1 MKSSVLTER
10 APAGQLLLLGVCMWT
25 FGRKPTYVCACIYG
39 KSGVASRRNARAS
52 TRAANSHTYTHCALL
67 AGIKYAKACLQRDKR
82 GEQIA
87 LCLPTSA
94 CALESSSSRHFLHC
108 GARFF
113 SFSLSKTPN
122 SWTPLFTQRNALH
135 SRAHTAFSMNS
146 RLLSLSLRLDTLCM
160 FVCNR
165 ELLAIVN
172 YNRLPKVPLEWQSH
186 SKQCDGT
193 AGTASSFDPLRS
205 F

>member
-1 MKSSVLTER
+1 MCV
-10 APAGQLLLLGVCMWT
+10 
-25 FGRKPTYVCACIYG
+25 YIYG
-39 KSGVASRRNARAS
+39 KSRVASRRNARAS
-52 TRAANSHTYTHCALL
+52 ARAANSHTYTHCALL

-94 CALESSSSRHFLHC
+94 CALESSRHFLHC

-135 SRAHTAFSMNS
+135 ARAHTAFSMNS
-146 RLLSLSLRLDTLCM
+146 RLLSLSDWTHSVCLCAK
-160 FVCNR
+160 
-165 ELLAIVN
+165 EIIA
-172 YNRLPKVPLEWQSH
+172 
-186 SKQCDGT
+186 CDCK
-193 AGTASSFDPLRS
+193 L
-205 F
+205 

>member
-1 MKSSVLTER
+1 MESRLINR
-10 APAGQLLLLGVCMWT
+10 APVGQLLLLGVCMWT
-25 FGRKPTYVCACIYG
+25 FGRKPVFVCACAYI
-39 KSGVASRRNARAS
+39 ARFEFPSRRNARAS
-52 TRAANSHTYTHCALL
+52 GRAANTHTYAHCALL

-94 CALESSSSRHFLHC
+94 CALESSRHFLHC

-135 SRAHTAFSMNS
+135 ARAHTVFYEPSLA
-146 RLLSLSLRLDTLCM
+146 LSQIGHSLYV
-160 FVCNR
+160 VCIR

-172 YNRLPKVPLEWQSH
+172 
-186 SKQCDGT
+186 
-193 AGTASSFDPLRS
+193 
-205 F
+205 